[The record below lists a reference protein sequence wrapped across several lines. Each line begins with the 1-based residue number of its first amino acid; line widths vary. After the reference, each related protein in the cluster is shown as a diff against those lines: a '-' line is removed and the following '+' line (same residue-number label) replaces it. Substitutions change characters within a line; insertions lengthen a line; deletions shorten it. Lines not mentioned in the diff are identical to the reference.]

1 MRGRYDGVVHLVTA
15 ADGAPEHY
23 KYGVVEDDSG
33 GQVCGLRAQQWTAS
47 PCLSVLLRAPSRRSI
62 PHAVQPVHSLSTCV
76 LCLHAYPPY
85 PRAYSVHVRPLS
97 PRIPP
102 LPACLLCPRASSVS
116 THTPPT
122 RVRTRC
128 TGARR
133 LLKRSRSI
141 VSSRRPGRRMRATSS
156 WAATRLKH
164 TAHTCHTAFEHNSAH
179 CGVLH
184 SFS

>member
-85 PRAYSVHVRPLS
+85 PRAYQVYR
-97 PRIPP
+97 RE
-102 LPACLLCPRASSVS
+102 
-116 THTPPT
+116 TPT
-122 RVRTRC
+122 EAIEIDRKLQ
-128 TGARR
+128 A
-133 LLKRSRSI
+133 
-141 VSSRRPGRRMRATSS
+141 A
-156 WAATRLKH
+156 WAAHAGHVIVGSHKAQTHRPHLP
-164 TAHTCHTAFEHNSAH
+164 H
-179 CGVLH
+179 CL
-184 SFS
+184 